1 MNLLQIINLV
11 GGLALFLFGINKMS
25 DSLQAVAG
33 SEMRRILKVLINTPL
48 KGVLV
53 GLGVTALIQSSS
65 ATTVMMIG
73 LVNTGIMTLN
83 QAVGVVMGANIGTTI
98 TAQLIAFNIGQYAFL
113 FVILGVILLFIRKNR
128 VMEHWSQ
135 IIIGFGL
142 LFVGLNV
149 MSAAVSP
156 LQESVVM
163 RNLMIKLATNPLL
176 SILIG
181 TAFTMLIQS
190 SSASIGIVI
199 VLASTGLIPFEG
211 ALYLVFGDNIGTTI
225 TAWLAAMSSG
235 NTAKRVAMVHT
246 LFNIFGTIIFGTL
259 TYLGIYTIFIN
270 WITPGNV
277 YAGQNIARHIANGHT
292 MFNVFNT
299 LLFLPFANQLANLAT
314 RIIPPDKVET
324 ISLGEPKHLNYTIIS
339 NSDLAINQSIK
350 EMREMLRLVRMELM
364 LAYQAFK
371 ERDYKKQMK
380 VSKIEKAIDNLQR
393 EITLYLIAVN
403 EKTNAEDII
412 HKIPALLHTVN
423 DIEKIGDFTEE
434 INKILNEQITAPKQ
448 RLSSEFI
455 AMIDDLYSKL
465 LYMLDLSI
473 DYLVELKED
482 YIYKIIEMEGRIN
495 ETHHYLREE
504 ILTQVQNGKCNAAG
518 GLNTIDYLDEVEE
531 IADKLKNLV
540 KAGTHKFVYNRNFV
554 KEPEEEAEKK
564 ENEKELIDIF

>member
-1 MNLLQIINLV
+1 MNLLHIINLV

-53 GLGVTALIQSSS
+53 GLGVTVLIQSSS

-113 FVILGVILLFIRKNR
+113 FIILGVTLLFIRKSKT
-128 VMEHWSQ
+128 MEHWSQ
-135 IIIGFGL
+135 ILIGFGL

-149 MSAAVSP
+149 MGNSVSP
-156 LQESVVM
+156 LQNSITA
-163 RNLMIKLATNPLL
+163 RNLMIRLASNPIL
-176 SILIG
+176 SVLVG
-181 TAFTMLIQS
+181 TCFTMLIQS
-190 SSASIGIVI
+190 SSASIGIVM

-225 TAWLAAMSSG
+225 TAWLAALSSG

-246 LFNIFGTIIFGTL
+246 LFNVFGTIIFGIL
-259 TYLGIYTIFIN
+259 TYLGIYTLLIN

-277 YAGQNIARHIANGHT
+277 YAGQNIARHVANGHT
-292 MFNVFNT
+292 MFNVINMI
-299 LLFLPFANQLANLAT
+299 LFLPFANQLANLAT
-314 RIIPPDKVET
+314 KIIPPDKVET

-371 ERDYKKQMK
+371 EKDYKKQMR
-380 VSKIEKAIDNLQR
+380 VSRIEKAIDNLQK
-393 EITLYLIAVN
+393 EITLYLVAVN

-434 INKILNEQITAPKQ
+434 INKILNEQIIAKKHH
-448 RLSSEFI
+448 LSPNFI
-455 AMIDDLYSKL
+455 SIIDELHSKL

-495 ETHHYLREE
+495 ETHHHLREE
-504 ILTQVQNGKCNAAG
+504 ILSHVQNGKCNAAE
-518 GLNTIDYLDEVEE
+518 GLNTIDYIDEVEE

-540 KAGTHKFVYNRNFV
+540 KAGTHNFVYNRNFV
-554 KEPEEEAEKK
+554 KETEEEEKT
-564 ENEKELIDIF
+564 ENDKELTDVF

>member
-1 MNLLQIINLV
+1 MNLLHIINLV

-53 GLGVTALIQSSS
+53 GLGVTVLIQSSS

-113 FVILGVILLFIRKNR
+113 FVILGVTLLFIRKSKT
-128 VMEHWSQ
+128 MEHWSQ
-135 IIIGFGL
+135 ILIGFGL

-149 MSAAVSP
+149 MGNSVSP
-156 LQESVVM
+156 LQNSITA
-163 RNLMIKLATNPLL
+163 RNLMIRLASNPIL
-176 SILIG
+176 SVLVG
-181 TAFTMLIQS
+181 TCFTMLIQS
-190 SSASIGIVI
+190 SSASIGIVM

-225 TAWLAAMSSG
+225 TAWLAALSTG

-246 LFNIFGTIIFGTL
+246 LFNVFGTIIFGIL
-259 TYLGIYTIFIN
+259 TYLGIYTLLIN

-292 MFNVFNT
+292 MFNVINMI
-299 LLFLPFANQLANLAT
+299 LFLPFANQLAKLAT
-314 RIIPPDKVET
+314 KIIPPDKVET

-371 ERDYKKQMK
+371 EKDYKKQMR
-380 VSKIEKAIDNLQR
+380 VSRIEKAIDNLQR
-393 EITLYLIAVN
+393 EITLYLVAVN

-412 HKIPALLHTVN
+412 YKIPALLHTVN

-434 INKILNEQITAPKQ
+434 INKILNEQIIAKKHHLSPK
-448 RLSSEFI
+448 FI
-455 AMIDDLYSKL
+455 SIIDELHSKL
-465 LYMLDLSI
+465 LFMLDLSI

-495 ETHHYLREE
+495 ETHHHLREE
-504 ILTQVQNGKCNAAG
+504 ILSHVQNGKCNAAE
-518 GLNTIDYLDEVEE
+518 GLNTIDYIDEVEE

-540 KAGTHKFVYNRNFV
+540 KAGTHNFVYNRNFV
-554 KEPEEEAEKK
+554 KETEEEEKT
-564 ENEKELIDIF
+564 ENDKELTDVF

>member
-1 MNLLQIINLV
+1 MNLLHIINLV

-53 GLGVTALIQSSS
+53 GLGVTVLIQSSS

-113 FVILGVILLFIRKNR
+113 FVILGVTLLFIRKSKT
-128 VMEHWSQ
+128 MEHWSQ
-135 IIIGFGL
+135 ILIGFGL

-149 MSAAVSP
+149 MGNSVSP
-156 LQESVVM
+156 LQNSITA
-163 RNLMIKLATNPLL
+163 RNLMIRLASNPIL
-176 SILIG
+176 SVLVG
-181 TAFTMLIQS
+181 TCFTMLIQS
-190 SSASIGIVI
+190 SSASIGIVM

-225 TAWLAAMSSG
+225 TAWLAALSSG

-246 LFNIFGTIIFGTL
+246 LFNVFGTIIFGIL
-259 TYLGIYTIFIN
+259 TYLGIYTLLIN

-277 YAGQNIARHIANGHT
+277 YAGQNIARHVANGHT
-292 MFNVFNT
+292 MFNVINMI
-299 LLFLPFANQLANLAT
+299 LFLPFANQLAKLAT
-314 RIIPPDKVET
+314 KIIPPDKVET

-371 ERDYKKQMK
+371 EKDYKKQMR
-380 VSKIEKAIDNLQR
+380 VSRIEKAIDNLQK
-393 EITLYLIAVN
+393 EITLYLVAVN

-434 INKILNEQITAPKQ
+434 INKILNEQIIAKKHHLSPK
-448 RLSSEFI
+448 FI
-455 AMIDDLYSKL
+455 SIIDELHSKL

-495 ETHHYLREE
+495 ETHHHLREE
-504 ILTQVQNGKCNAAG
+504 ILSHVQNGKCNAAE
-518 GLNTIDYLDEVEE
+518 GLNTIDYIDEVEE

-540 KAGTHKFVYNRNFV
+540 KAGTHNFVYNRNFV
-554 KEPEEEAEKK
+554 KETEEEEKT
-564 ENEKELIDIF
+564 ENDKELTDVF

>member
-1 MNLLQIINLV
+1 MNLLHIINLV

-53 GLGVTALIQSSS
+53 GLGVTVLIQSSS

-113 FVILGVILLFIRKNR
+113 FVILGVTLLFIRKSKT
-128 VMEHWSQ
+128 MEHWSQ
-135 IIIGFGL
+135 ILIGFGL

-149 MSAAVSP
+149 MGNSVSP
-156 LQESVVM
+156 LQNSITA
-163 RNLMIKLATNPLL
+163 RNLMIRLASNPIL
-176 SILIG
+176 SVLVG
-181 TAFTMLIQS
+181 TCFTMLIQS
-190 SSASIGIVI
+190 SSASIGIVM

-225 TAWLAAMSSG
+225 TAWLAASSSG

-246 LFNIFGTIIFGTL
+246 LFNVFGTIIFGIL
-259 TYLGIYTIFIN
+259 TYLGIYTLLIN

-292 MFNVFNT
+292 MFNVINMI
-299 LLFLPFANQLANLAT
+299 LFLPFANQLANLAT
-314 RIIPPDKVET
+314 KIIPPDKVET

-371 ERDYKKQMK
+371 EKDYKKQMR
-380 VSKIEKAIDNLQR
+380 VSRIEKAIDNLQR
-393 EITLYLIAVN
+393 EITLYLVAVN

-412 HKIPALLHTVN
+412 YKIPALLHTVN

-434 INKILNEQITAPKQ
+434 INKILNEQIIAKKHHLSPK
-448 RLSSEFI
+448 FI
-455 AMIDDLYSKL
+455 SIIDELHSKL

-495 ETHHYLREE
+495 ETHHHLREE
-504 ILTQVQNGKCNAAG
+504 ILSHVQNGKCNAAE
-518 GLNTIDYLDEVEE
+518 GLNTIDYIDEVEE

-540 KAGTHKFVYNRNFV
+540 KAGTHNFVYNRNFV
-554 KEPEEEAEKK
+554 KETEEEEKT
-564 ENEKELIDIF
+564 ENDKELTDVF

>member
-1 MNLLQIINLV
+1 MNLLHIINLV

-113 FVILGVILLFIRKNR
+113 FVILGVTLLFIRKSKT
-128 VMEHWSQ
+128 MEHWSQ
-135 IIIGFGL
+135 ILIGFGL
-142 LFVGLNV
+142 LFVGLSV
-149 MSAAVSP
+149 MAESVIP
-156 LQESVVM
+156 LQNSEVA
-163 RNLMIKLATNPLL
+163 RNLMIKLATNPIL
-176 SILIG
+176 SILVG

-190 SSASIGIVI
+190 SSASIGIVM

-225 TAWLAAMSSG
+225 TAWLAALSSS

-246 LFNIFGTIIFGTL
+246 LFNVFGTIIFGTL
-259 TYLGIYTIFIN
+259 TYLGIYTLFIN

-277 YAGQNIARHIANGHT
+277 YAGQNMARHIANGHT
-292 MFNVFNT
+292 MFNVINT
-299 LLFLPFANQLANLAT
+299 ILFLPFANQLAKLAT
-314 RIIPPDKVET
+314 KIIPPDKVET

-371 ERDYKKQMK
+371 EKDYKKQMR
-380 VSKIEKAIDNLQR
+380 VSRIEKAIDNLQR
-393 EITLYLIAVN
+393 EITLYLVAVN

-434 INKILNEQITAPKQ
+434 INKILNEQIITQKQ
-448 RLSSEFI
+448 HLSSEFI
-455 AMIDDLYSKL
+455 SIIDELHSKL

-495 ETHHYLREE
+495 ETHHHLREE
-504 ILTQVQNGKCNAAG
+504 ILSQVQNGKCNAAG
-518 GLNTIDYLDEVEE
+518 GLNTIDYIDEVEE

-540 KAGTHKFVYNRNFV
+540 KAGTHNFVYNRNFV
-554 KEPEEEAEKK
+554 KETEEEEKT
-564 ENEKELIDIF
+564 ENDKELTDVF

>member
-1 MNLLQIINLV
+1 MNLLHIINLV

-53 GLGVTALIQSSS
+53 GLGVTVLIQSSS

-113 FVILGVILLFIRKNR
+113 FIILGVTLLFIRKSKT
-128 VMEHWSQ
+128 MEHWSQ
-135 IIIGFGL
+135 ILIGFGL

-149 MSAAVSP
+149 MGNSVSP
-156 LQESVVM
+156 LQNSITA
-163 RNLMIKLATNPLL
+163 RNLMIRLASNPIL
-176 SILIG
+176 SVLVG
-181 TAFTMLIQS
+181 TCFTMLIQS
-190 SSASIGIVI
+190 SSASIGIVM

-225 TAWLAAMSSG
+225 TAWLAALSSG

-246 LFNIFGTIIFGTL
+246 LFNVFGTIIFGIL
-259 TYLGIYTIFIN
+259 TYLGIYTLLIN

-292 MFNVFNT
+292 MFNVINMI
-299 LLFLPFANQLANLAT
+299 LFLPFANQLAKLAT
-314 RIIPPDKVET
+314 KIIPPDKVET

-371 ERDYKKQMK
+371 EKDYKKQMR
-380 VSKIEKAIDNLQR
+380 VSRIEKAIDNLQR
-393 EITLYLIAVN
+393 EITLYLVAVN

-434 INKILNEQITAPKQ
+434 INKILNEQIIAKKHHLSPK
-448 RLSSEFI
+448 FI
-455 AMIDDLYSKL
+455 SIIDELHSKL

-495 ETHHYLREE
+495 ETHHHLREE
-504 ILTQVQNGKCNAAG
+504 ILSQVQNGKCNAAE
-518 GLNTIDYLDEVEE
+518 GLNTIDYIDEVEE

-540 KAGTHKFVYNRNFV
+540 KAGTHNFVYNRNFV
-554 KEPEEEAEKK
+554 KETEEEEKT
-564 ENEKELIDIF
+564 ENDKELTDVF

>member
-1 MNLLQIINLV
+1 MNLLHIINLV

-53 GLGVTALIQSSS
+53 GLGVTVLIQSSS

-113 FVILGVILLFIRKNR
+113 FIILGVTLLFIRKSKT
-128 VMEHWSQ
+128 MEHWSQ
-135 IIIGFGL
+135 ILIGFGL

-149 MSAAVSP
+149 MGNSVSP
-156 LQESVVM
+156 LQNSITA
-163 RNLMIKLATNPLL
+163 RNLMIRLASNPIL
-176 SILIG
+176 SVLVG
-181 TAFTMLIQS
+181 TCFTMLIQS
-190 SSASIGIVI
+190 SSASIGIVM

-225 TAWLAAMSSG
+225 TAWLAALSSG

-246 LFNIFGTIIFGTL
+246 LFNVFGTIIFGIL
-259 TYLGIYTIFIN
+259 TYLGIYTLLIN

-292 MFNVFNT
+292 MFNVINMI
-299 LLFLPFANQLANLAT
+299 LFLPFANQLANLAT
-314 RIIPPDKVET
+314 KIIPPDKVET

-371 ERDYKKQMK
+371 EKDYKKQMR
-380 VSKIEKAIDNLQR
+380 VSRIEKAIDNLQR
-393 EITLYLIAVN
+393 EITLYLVAVN

-434 INKILNEQITAPKQ
+434 INKILNEQIIAKKHHLSPK
-448 RLSSEFI
+448 FI
-455 AMIDDLYSKL
+455 SIIDELHSKL
-465 LYMLDLSI
+465 LFMLDLSI

-495 ETHHYLREE
+495 ETHHHLREE
-504 ILTQVQNGKCNAAG
+504 ILSHVQNGKCNAAE
-518 GLNTIDYLDEVEE
+518 GLNTIDYIDEVEE

-540 KAGTHKFVYNRNFV
+540 KAGTHNFVYNRNFV
-554 KEPEEEAEKK
+554 KETEEEEKT
-564 ENEKELIDIF
+564 ENDKELTDVF

>member
-1 MNLLQIINLV
+1 MNLLHIINLV

-53 GLGVTALIQSSS
+53 GLGVTVLIQSSS

-113 FVILGVILLFIRKNR
+113 FIILGVTLLFIRKSKT
-128 VMEHWSQ
+128 MEHWSQ
-135 IIIGFGL
+135 ILIGFGL

-149 MSAAVSP
+149 MGNSVSP
-156 LQESVVM
+156 LQNSIAA
-163 RNLMIKLATNPLL
+163 RNLMIRLASNPIL
-176 SILIG
+176 SVLVG
-181 TAFTMLIQS
+181 TCFTMLIQS
-190 SSASIGIVI
+190 SSASIGIVM

-225 TAWLAAMSSG
+225 TAWLAALSSG

-246 LFNIFGTIIFGTL
+246 LFNVFGTIIFGIL
-259 TYLGIYTIFIN
+259 TYLGIYTLLIN

-292 MFNVFNT
+292 MFNVINMI
-299 LLFLPFANQLANLAT
+299 LFLPFANQLAKLAT
-314 RIIPPDKVET
+314 KIIPPDKVET

-371 ERDYKKQMK
+371 EKDYKKQMR
-380 VSKIEKAIDNLQR
+380 VSRIEKAIDNLQR
-393 EITLYLIAVN
+393 EITLYLVAVN

-434 INKILNEQITAPKQ
+434 INKILNEQIIAKKHHLSPK
-448 RLSSEFI
+448 FI
-455 AMIDDLYSKL
+455 SIIDELHSKL

-495 ETHHYLREE
+495 ETHHHLREE
-504 ILTQVQNGKCNAAG
+504 ILSHVQNGKCNAAE
-518 GLNTIDYLDEVEE
+518 GLNTIDYIDEVEE

-540 KAGTHKFVYNRNFV
+540 KAGTHNFVYNRNFV
-554 KEPEEEAEKK
+554 KETEEEEKT
-564 ENEKELIDIF
+564 ENDKELTGVF

>member
-1 MNLLQIINLV
+1 MNLLHIINLV

-53 GLGVTALIQSSS
+53 GLGVTVLIQSSS

-113 FVILGVILLFIRKNR
+113 FVILGVTLLFIRKSKT
-128 VMEHWSQ
+128 MEHWSQ
-135 IIIGFGL
+135 ILIGFGL

-149 MSAAVSP
+149 MGNSVSP
-156 LQESVVM
+156 LQNSITA
-163 RNLMIKLATNPLL
+163 RNLMIRLASNPIL
-176 SILIG
+176 SVLVG
-181 TAFTMLIQS
+181 TCFTMLIQS
-190 SSASIGIVI
+190 SSASIGIVM

-225 TAWLAAMSSG
+225 TAWLAASSSG

-246 LFNIFGTIIFGTL
+246 LFNVFGTIIFGIL
-259 TYLGIYTIFIN
+259 TYLGIYTLLIN

-277 YAGQNIARHIANGHT
+277 YAGQNIARHVANGHT
-292 MFNVFNT
+292 MFNVINMI
-299 LLFLPFANQLANLAT
+299 LFLPFANQLANLAT
-314 RIIPPDKVET
+314 KIIPPDKVET

-371 ERDYKKQMK
+371 EKDYKKQMR
-380 VSKIEKAIDNLQR
+380 VSRIEKAIDNLQR
-393 EITLYLIAVN
+393 EITLYLVAVN

-434 INKILNEQITAPKQ
+434 INKILNEQIIAKKHHLSPK
-448 RLSSEFI
+448 FI
-455 AMIDDLYSKL
+455 SIIDELHSKL
-465 LYMLDLSI
+465 LFMLDLSI

-495 ETHHYLREE
+495 ETHHHLREE
-504 ILTQVQNGKCNAAG
+504 ILSQVQNGKCNAAE
-518 GLNTIDYLDEVEE
+518 GLNTIDYIDEVEE

-540 KAGTHKFVYNRNFV
+540 KAGTHNFVYNRNFV
-554 KEPEEEAEKK
+554 KETEEEEKT
-564 ENEKELIDIF
+564 ENDKELTDVF

>member
-1 MNLLQIINLV
+1 MNLLHIINLV

-53 GLGVTALIQSSS
+53 GLGVTVLIQSSS

-113 FVILGVILLFIRKNR
+113 FVILGVTLLFIRKSKT
-128 VMEHWSQ
+128 MEHWSQ
-135 IIIGFGL
+135 ILIGFGL

-149 MSAAVSP
+149 MGNSVSP
-156 LQESVVM
+156 LQNSITA
-163 RNLMIKLATNPLL
+163 RNLMIRLASNPIL
-176 SILIG
+176 SVLVG
-181 TAFTMLIQS
+181 TCFTMLIQS
-190 SSASIGIVI
+190 SSASIGIVM

-225 TAWLAAMSSG
+225 TAWLAALSSG

-246 LFNIFGTIIFGTL
+246 LFNVFGTIIFGIL
-259 TYLGIYTIFIN
+259 TYLGIYTLLIN

-292 MFNVFNT
+292 MFNVINMI
-299 LLFLPFANQLANLAT
+299 LFLPFANQLANLAT
-314 RIIPPDKVET
+314 KIIPPDKVET

-371 ERDYKKQMK
+371 EKDYKKQMR
-380 VSKIEKAIDNLQR
+380 VSRIEKAIDNLQR
-393 EITLYLIAVN
+393 EITLYLVAVN

-412 HKIPALLHTVN
+412 YKIPALLHTVN

-434 INKILNEQITAPKQ
+434 INKILNEQIIAKKHHLSPK
-448 RLSSEFI
+448 FI
-455 AMIDDLYSKL
+455 SIIDELHSKL
-465 LYMLDLSI
+465 LFMLDLSI

-495 ETHHYLREE
+495 ETHHHLREE
-504 ILTQVQNGKCNAAG
+504 ILSHVQNGKCNAAE
-518 GLNTIDYLDEVEE
+518 GLNTIDYIDEVEE

-540 KAGTHKFVYNRNFV
+540 KAGTHNFVYNRNFV
-554 KEPEEEAEKK
+554 KETEEEEKT
-564 ENEKELIDIF
+564 ENDKELTDVF

>member
-1 MNLLQIINLV
+1 MNLLHIINLV

-53 GLGVTALIQSSS
+53 GLGVTVLIQSSS

-113 FVILGVILLFIRKNR
+113 FIILGVTLLFIRKSR
-128 VMEHWSQ
+128 TMEHWSQ
-135 IIIGFGL
+135 ILIGFGL
-142 LFVGLNV
+142 LFVGLKV
-149 MSAAVSP
+149 MGNSVSP
-156 LQESVVM
+156 LQNSITA
-163 RNLMIKLATNPLL
+163 RNLMIRLASNPIL
-176 SILIG
+176 SVLVG
-181 TAFTMLIQS
+181 TCFTMLIQS
-190 SSASIGIVI
+190 SSASIGIVM

-225 TAWLAAMSSG
+225 TAWLAALSSG

-246 LFNIFGTIIFGTL
+246 LFNVFGTIIFGIL
-259 TYLGIYTIFIN
+259 TYLGIYTLLIN

-292 MFNVFNT
+292 MFNVINMI
-299 LLFLPFANQLANLAT
+299 LFLPFANQLANLAT
-314 RIIPPDKVET
+314 KIIPPDKVET

-371 ERDYKKQMK
+371 EKDYKKQMR
-380 VSKIEKAIDNLQR
+380 VSRIEKAIDNLQR
-393 EITLYLIAVN
+393 EITLYLVAVN

-434 INKILNEQITAPKQ
+434 INKILNEQIIAKKHHLSPK
-448 RLSSEFI
+448 FI
-455 AMIDDLYSKL
+455 SIIDELHSKL

-495 ETHHYLREE
+495 ETHHHLREE
-504 ILTQVQNGKCNAAG
+504 ILSQVQNGKCNAAE
-518 GLNTIDYLDEVEE
+518 GLNTIDYIDEVEE

-540 KAGTHKFVYNRNFV
+540 KAGTHNFVYNRNFV
-554 KEPEEEAEKK
+554 KETEEEEKT
-564 ENEKELIDIF
+564 ENDKELTDVF

>member
-1 MNLLQIINLV
+1 MNLLHIINLV

-53 GLGVTALIQSSS
+53 GLGVTVLIQSSS

-113 FVILGVILLFIRKNR
+113 FVILGVTLLFIRKSKT
-128 VMEHWSQ
+128 MEHWSQ
-135 IIIGFGL
+135 ILIGFGL

-149 MSAAVSP
+149 MGNSVSP
-156 LQESVVM
+156 LQNSITA
-163 RNLMIKLATNPLL
+163 RNLMIRLASNPIL
-176 SILIG
+176 SVLVG
-181 TAFTMLIQS
+181 TCFTMLIQS
-190 SSASIGIVI
+190 SSASIGIVM

-225 TAWLAAMSSG
+225 TAWLAALSTG

-246 LFNIFGTIIFGTL
+246 LFNVFGTIIFGIL
-259 TYLGIYTIFIN
+259 TYLGIYTLLIN

-292 MFNVFNT
+292 MFNVINMI
-299 LLFLPFANQLANLAT
+299 LFLPFANQLAKLAT
-314 RIIPPDKVET
+314 KIIPPDKVET

-371 ERDYKKQMK
+371 EKDYKKQMR
-380 VSKIEKAIDNLQR
+380 VSRIEKAIDNLQR
-393 EITLYLIAVN
+393 EITLYLVAVN

-412 HKIPALLHTVN
+412 YKIPALLHTVN

-434 INKILNEQITAPKQ
+434 INKILNEQIIAKKHHLSPK
-448 RLSSEFI
+448 FI
-455 AMIDDLYSKL
+455 SIIDELHSKL

-495 ETHHYLREE
+495 ETHHHLREE
-504 ILTQVQNGKCNAAG
+504 ILSQVQNGKCNAAE
-518 GLNTIDYLDEVEE
+518 GLNTIDYIDEVEE

-540 KAGTHKFVYNRNFV
+540 KAGTHNFVYNRNFV
-554 KEPEEEAEKK
+554 KETEEEEKT
-564 ENEKELIDIF
+564 ENDKELTDVF

>member
-1 MNLLQIINLV
+1 MNLLHIINLV

-53 GLGVTALIQSSS
+53 GLGVTVLIQSSS

-113 FVILGVILLFIRKNR
+113 FVILGVTLLFIRKSKT
-128 VMEHWSQ
+128 MEHWSQ
-135 IIIGFGL
+135 ILIGFGL

-149 MSAAVSP
+149 MGNSVSP
-156 LQESVVM
+156 LQNSITA
-163 RNLMIKLATNPLL
+163 RNLMIRLASNPIL
-176 SILIG
+176 SVLVG
-181 TAFTMLIQS
+181 TCFTMLIQS
-190 SSASIGIVI
+190 SSASIGIVM

-225 TAWLAAMSSG
+225 TAWLAALSTG

-246 LFNIFGTIIFGTL
+246 LFNVFGTIIFGIL
-259 TYLGIYTIFIN
+259 TYLGIYTLLIN

-292 MFNVFNT
+292 MFNVINMI
-299 LLFLPFANQLANLAT
+299 LFLPFANQLANLAT
-314 RIIPPDKVET
+314 KIIPPDKVET
-324 ISLGEPKHLNYTIIS
+324 ISLGEPKHLNYTIFS

-371 ERDYKKQMK
+371 EKDYKKQMR
-380 VSKIEKAIDNLQR
+380 VSRIEKAIDNLQR
-393 EITLYLIAVN
+393 EITLYLVAVN

-412 HKIPALLHTVN
+412 YKIPALLHTVN
-423 DIEKIGDFTEE
+423 DIEKIRDFTEE
-434 INKILNEQITAPKQ
+434 INKILNEQIIAKKHHLSPK
-448 RLSSEFI
+448 FI
-455 AMIDDLYSKL
+455 SIIDELHSKL
-465 LYMLDLSI
+465 LFMLDLSI

-495 ETHHYLREE
+495 ETHHHLREE
-504 ILTQVQNGKCNAAG
+504 ILSHVQNGKCNAAE
-518 GLNTIDYLDEVEE
+518 GLNTIDYIDEVEE

-540 KAGTHKFVYNRNFV
+540 KAGTHNFVYNRNFV
-554 KEPEEEAEKK
+554 KETEEEEKT
-564 ENEKELIDIF
+564 ENDKELTDVF

>member
-1 MNLLQIINLV
+1 MNLLQIINLA

-128 VMEHWSQ
+128 AMEHWSQ

-149 MSAAVSP
+149 MAAAVSP
-156 LQESVVM
+156 LKESVVM
-163 RNLMIKLATNPLL
+163 RNMMIKLATNPLL

-190 SSASIGIVI
+190 SSAAIGTVI

-246 LFNIFGTIIFGTL
+246 LFNVFGTIIFGTL

-277 YAGQNIARHIANGHT
+277 YAGQNIARHVANGHT
-292 MFNVFNT
+292 MFNVINMI
-299 LLFLPFANQLANLAT
+299 LFLPFANQLANLAT
-314 RIIPPDKVET
+314 KIIPPDKVET

-371 ERDYKKQMK
+371 ERDYKKQMR

-393 EITLYLIAVN
+393 EITLYLVSVN

-495 ETHHYLREE
+495 ETHHYLREK
-504 ILTQVQNGKCNAAG
+504 ILTQVQNGECNAAG

-554 KEPEEEAEKK
+554 KEPEEETEKK
-564 ENEKELIDIF
+564 ENETELTDIF

>member
-1 MNLLQIINLV
+1 MNLLHIINLV

-53 GLGVTALIQSSS
+53 GLGVTVLIQSSS

-113 FVILGVILLFIRKNR
+113 FIILGVTLLFIRKSKT
-128 VMEHWSQ
+128 MEHWSQ
-135 IIIGFGL
+135 ILIGFGL

-149 MSAAVSP
+149 MGNSVSP
-156 LQESVVM
+156 LQNSITA
-163 RNLMIKLATNPLL
+163 RNLMIRLASNPIL
-176 SILIG
+176 SVLVG
-181 TAFTMLIQS
+181 TCFTMLIQS
-190 SSASIGIVI
+190 SSASIGIVM

-225 TAWLAAMSSG
+225 TAWLAALSTG

-246 LFNIFGTIIFGTL
+246 LFNVFGTIIFGIL
-259 TYLGIYTIFIN
+259 TYLGIYTLLIN

-292 MFNVFNT
+292 MFNVINMI
-299 LLFLPFANQLANLAT
+299 LFLPFANQLANLAT
-314 RIIPPDKVET
+314 KIIPPDKVET

-371 ERDYKKQMK
+371 EKDYKKQMR
-380 VSKIEKAIDNLQR
+380 VSRIEKAIDNLQR
-393 EITLYLIAVN
+393 EITLYLVAVN

-412 HKIPALLHTVN
+412 YKIPALLHTVN

-434 INKILNEQITAPKQ
+434 INKILNEQIIAKKHHLSPK
-448 RLSSEFI
+448 FI
-455 AMIDDLYSKL
+455 SIIDELHSKL

-495 ETHHYLREE
+495 ETHHHLREE
-504 ILTQVQNGKCNAAG
+504 ILSQVQNGKCNAAE
-518 GLNTIDYLDEVEE
+518 GLNTIDYIDEVEE

-540 KAGTHKFVYNRNFV
+540 KAGTHNFVYNRNFV
-554 KEPEEEAEKK
+554 KETEEEEKT
-564 ENEKELIDIF
+564 ENDKELTDVF